1 MLDTISIN
9 SFIFNIFYGKN
20 QLNLIVARNVALFDV
35 ITILPI
41 LSNNKDNVPFTW
53 PAGIQN
59 ILFLTNI

>member
-1 MLDTISIN
+1 M
-9 SFIFNIFYGKN
+9 FYGKN

-53 PAGIQN
+53 PAGIQH
-59 ILFLTNI
+59 ILFLTIAGYKFVIYVLTGRF